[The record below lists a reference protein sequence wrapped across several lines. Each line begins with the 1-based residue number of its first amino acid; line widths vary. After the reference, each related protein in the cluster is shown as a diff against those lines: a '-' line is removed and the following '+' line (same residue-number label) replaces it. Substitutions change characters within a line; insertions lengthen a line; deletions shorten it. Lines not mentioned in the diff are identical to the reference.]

1 MKPQREW
8 PVKLQSAEGKG
19 KEARLP
25 PAEVPA
31 RKQAKGPPRDGAGGT
46 EESELGG

>member
-8 PVKLQSAEGKG
+8 PVKLQSVEG

-25 PAEVPA
+25 RAEVPT
-31 RKQAKGPPRDGAGGT
+31 RKQAKGPPRDGPGGT